1 MTTNEQ
7 PPFGAA
13 VSSLAIASSGITVPG
28 PATDPVSSVELP
40 SANERKPPRET
51 VAAFCVRILRLHPA
65 FAGMTPRALE
75 KVS

>member
-28 PATDPVSSVELP
+28 SVTDPVSSVELP
-40 SANERKPPRET
+40 SANDESRRGKPWRLF
-51 VAAFCVRILRLHPA
+51 AF
-65 FAGMTPRALE
+65 
-75 KVS
+75 VS